1 MSSQITNITQR
12 RRSSNRVLTALRALL
27 RSNEFYLIPLALVVG
42 IVAGAVVT
50 LMSEI
55 AQIAHVLIFG
65 IPIDVRLSA
74 NAYVN
79 PIVAFVAPALGGLS
93 LGIMEWWRRR
103 LKITN
108 AVDPIEAN
116 ALRGGRLSA
125 RDSMVVSGQTLISNG
140 CGASVGLEAGY
151 TQIGSG
157 AASLIGQFLNLRRND
172 LRLIVGCG
180 AAAAIAAAFGAP
192 ITGAFYACEL
202 IVGVYAVASA
212 APILAASLAGALTAQ
227 YLGGAPYSLEVS
239 HVGSVG
245 L

>member
-79 PIVAFVAPALGGLS
+79 PIVALVAPALGGLS

-125 RDSMVVSGQTLISNG
+125 RDSMVVRDRK
-140 CGASVGLEAGY
+140 SV
-151 TQIGSG
+151 
-157 AASLIGQFLNLRRND
+157 
-172 LRLIVGCG
+172 V
-180 AAAAIAAAFGAP
+180 
-192 ITGAFYACEL
+192 
-202 IVGVYAVASA
+202 
-212 APILAASLAGALTAQ
+212 
-227 YLGGAPYSLEVS
+227 
-239 HVGSVG
+239 
-245 L
+245 